1 MGRNLASVSSIQKI
15 DTHEVFGLDKD
26 VSNVV
31 IDTEVINEQ
40 QKDENAASK
49 EGVQEEA
56 QDVKNQT
63 SQQM

>member
-15 DTHEVFGLDKD
+15 DTHELFGLDKD
-26 VSNVV
+26 VSAV

-49 EGVQEEA
+49 EGAPEDENPE
-56 QDVKNQT
+56 DVKNQT
-63 SQQM
+63 S